1 MEHDKQNTLT
11 IDIIVMERGKG
22 DTSTLTLSIRISS
35 YFPKFDKLNIPFET
49 GGAISF
55 PVTEGDINGT
65 IFR

>member
-1 MEHDKQNTLT
+1 M
-11 IDIIVMERGKG
+11 IVMERGKG